1 LNNGVASEL
10 HCINL
15 FHTSRSFATLVEPV
29 LLHHHLTERK
39 HIRLQVN
46 QNAHQHRQRDAV
58 EENVA
63 QNVSFG
69 PYQFVAVLAIMFP

>member
-1 LNNGVASEL
+1 
-10 HCINL
+10 
-15 FHTSRSFATLVEPV
+15 
-29 LLHHHLTERK
+29 
-39 HIRLQVN
+39 LQVN